1 MEFLNSLYT
10 GIVDLTN
17 SDVFNVMIFIIM
29 IILVIV
35 CIANIAKTKKTI
47 KKYNSLMRKLGN
59 GTNLETMLRGYIT
72 NVENIEKRNEE
83 LFSYCHKLD
92 ERLVRCIQKVG
103 MVRYN
108 AFEDTGS
115 DLCFAIALL
124 DYEDSGVV
132 INGIYS
138 REGSA
143 TYAKPVTKGSSTYTL
158 SIEEVQAID
167 LAKRNSGTYFANV

>member
-1 MEFLNSLYT
+1 MEFFNNLYAT
-10 GIVDLTN
+10 IVNITN
-17 SDVFNVMIFIIM
+17 EEYFNVVLFVVM
-29 IILVIV
+29 ILVIFMAIMNNV
-35 CIANIAKTKKTI
+35 KTTKTI
-47 KKYNSLMRKLGN
+47 KKYNSLMKKLGN
-59 GTNLETMLRGYIT
+59 GTNLETMLRSYVDT
-72 NVENIEKRNEE
+72 VEKVDKKNQEV
-83 LFSYCHKLD
+83 LQYCNRLD
-92 ERLVRCIQKVG
+92 DKIVKCIQKVG

-143 TYAKPVTKGSSTYTL
+143 TYAKPVSKGSSSYTL
-158 SIEEVQAID
+158 STEEVQAID
-167 LAKRNSGTYFANV
+167 LAKRNAGSYYANV

>member
-1 MEFLNSLYT
+1 MEFLNNLYMS
-10 GIVDLTN
+10 IVNITN
-17 SDVFNVMIFIIM
+17 QESFSVIMFVIM
-29 IILVIV
+29 ILLIIIV
-35 CIANIAKTKKTI
+35 IANNIKTRKTVR
-47 KKYNSLMRKLGN
+47 KYNSLMKKLGN
-59 GTNLETMLRGYIT
+59 GTNLETMIRGYIES
-72 NVENIEKRNEE
+72 VEKVEKKNQEVLE
-83 LFSYCHKLD
+83 YCNRLD
-92 ERLVRCIQKVG
+92 EKIVKCIQKVG

-143 TYAKPVTKGSSTYTL
+143 TYAKPVNKGGSSYTL
-158 SIEEVQAID
+158 STEEIQAID
-167 LAKRNSGTYFANV
+167 LAKRNAGTYFATI

>member
-1 MEFLNSLYT
+1 MEFLNNLYAT
-10 GIVDLTN
+10 IVNITN
-17 SDVFNVMIFIIM
+17 EEYFNLIVFAIM
-29 IILVIV
+29 ILAIFMSIINSV
-35 CIANIAKTKKTI
+35 KTRKTI
-47 KKYNSLMRKLGN
+47 KKYNSLMKKLGN
-59 GTNLETMLRGYIT
+59 GTNLETMLRGYIDT
-72 NVENIEKRNEE
+72 VNKVDRKNQEVLE
-83 LFSYCHKLD
+83 YCNRLD
-92 ERLVRCIQKVG
+92 EKIVKCIQKVG

-143 TYAKPVTKGSSTYTL
+143 TYAKPVNKGGSNYTL
-158 SIEEVQAID
+158 STEEVQAID
-167 LAKRNSGTYFANV
+167 LAKRNAGTYFATI

>member
-1 MEFLNSLYT
+1 MEFLNNLYM
-10 GIVDLTN
+10 GIVNITN
-17 SDVFNVMIFIIM
+17 QEYFNVIVFIL
-29 IILVIV
+29 IILVTIMA
-35 CIANIAKTKKTI
+35 IANNIKTKKTI

-59 GTNLETMLRGYIT
+59 GTNLETMIRGYIET
-72 NVENIEKRNEE
+72 VEKVDKKNTEV
-83 LFSYCHKLD
+83 LDYCNRLD
-92 ERLVRCIQKVG
+92 EKIVKCIQKVG

-143 TYAKPVTKGSSTYTL
+143 TYAKPVNKGSSTYTL
-158 SIEEVQAID
+158 STEEVQAID
-167 LAKRNSGTYFANV
+167 LAKRNAGTYFATI